1 MYASI
6 ILSGQCSIGGANDTV
21 NANGLNG
28 GILDNQL
35 KSKAFCTYA
44 PCVPSIGTH
53 RAKVFLSYAPCAPID
68 RTYRCV
74 NQRRWRTLMQ
84 TRREH
89 AKSAQKG

>member
-35 KSKAFCTYA
+35 KSK
-44 PCVPSIGTH
+44 
-53 RAKVFLSYAPCAPID
+53 VFLSYAPCAPID

-74 NQRRWRTLMQ
+74 NQRR
-84 TRREH
+84 
-89 AKSAQKG
+89 